1 MSVLSAR
8 GPTRNALAPD
18 RSKIYGLDEVV
29 GAVRE
34 AAEHKQYRD
43 DPVLVTMKVL
53 AAARMLSDPY

>member
-1 MSVLSAR
+1 MNKRSVGC
-8 GPTRNALAPD
+8 GPI
-18 RSKIYGLDEVV
+18 KIYGLDEVV

-53 AAARMLSDPY
+53 AAARMLT